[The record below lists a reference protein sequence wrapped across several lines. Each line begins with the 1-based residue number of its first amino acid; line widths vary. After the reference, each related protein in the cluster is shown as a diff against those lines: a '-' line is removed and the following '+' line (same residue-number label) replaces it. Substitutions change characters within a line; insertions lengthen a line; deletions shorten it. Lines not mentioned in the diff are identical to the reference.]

1 MREDQQQR
9 QKLVI
14 QPPQSKKLKKS
25 NKFPKT
31 CMGTQTV
38 CPYLFG
44 WYIFAC
50 HFLLVWGIEPKGKNM
65 ETSATAF
72 EGNRQFVKPEW
83 IDYNGHMNVA
93 YYMMAFD
100 LALDDI
106 LDHVGFHRDYK
117 KRKNITTFVGD
128 FHIHYRR
135 ELREGDPLRITQQL
149 VGLDRKRIH
158 ICQSMYHADEH
169 YLAAQSEIMQL
180 HIDQA
185 NRRVSPM
192 DDESFAMFTSLYH
205 AHRHLDKPEQLG
217 RMIKQLPPPE
227 PLPT

>member
-1 MREDQQQR
+1 MPKRCMIP
-9 QKLVI
+9 KSFAHICLAGIYLPVI
-14 QPPQSKKLKKS
+14 FLS
-25 NKFPKT
+25 
-31 CMGTQTV
+31 V
-38 CPYLFG
+38 
-44 WYIFAC
+44 IF
-50 HFLLVWGIEPKGKNM
+50 LPVWGIEPKGKNM

-158 ICQSMYHADEH
+158 ICQNMYHADEH

-185 NRRVSPM
+185 YRRVSPM

-217 RMIKQLPPPE
+217 RVIKQLPPPE
-227 PLPT
+227 PIQT